1 MRVIEN
7 GPLHSE
13 TLLRMAGRM
22 AKLGAWSYR
31 VDNESLLWSDEV
43 YAIHDLPV
51 DASHTV
57 EQALDFYSEG
67 SRPLISEAFYRCV
80 STGHPFD
87 LNLELKTAKGRR
99 IHVRAQGEA
108 VMDGDRIVRV
118 EGAIQDIQE
127 LVLAHAAAKRSA
139 DELTA
144 VLENL
149 ADAFITFDHDWRFS
163 YINKQGEVLL
173 GKPRAELLGVNVW
186 ELYPEAA
193 RGIFG
198 QEYQRVVTERVSP
211 AFETRIAQVD
221 RWVEVRAYPTHDG
234 IAAYFR
240 DTTERR
246 RREDQ
251 LRMQAALINRT
262 QDAILVSDLELRVG
276 FWNDSAER
284 LSGWP
289 RSEALGQRFTE
300 LLQHDADDI
309 QAAIE
314 YTLKR
319 GHWSGELTQVAR
331 DGKRIIIDSRWMLL
345 KSEDGT
351 PESILVINS
360 DVTERKKLEQQY
372 LRAQRMESIGTLAGG
387 IAHDLNNVLAPIIM
401 SIDYLRLITNEEA
414 QDTLDLIG
422 NSAKRGAEMVGQVL
436 SFARGVD
443 SARVDVQL
451 KHISLDNQRLITET
465 FTKTIK
471 ISVDMEPDLALLKG
485 DPTQLHQVLLNLCVN
500 ARDALP
506 DGGSLTIKASNITFD
521 SHYAAMNIEAREGPY
536 LFIEVED
543 NGVGIPRNIIDKI
556 FDPFFTTK
564 EVGKGTGLGLA
575 TSLAIVK
582 SHGGFIRAYS
592 DAGIGTR
599 MRIYIPAHRSGVN
612 PFMDLSETTLPR
624 GVGEMVLV
632 VDDEASIR
640 QITRQTLEAFGYR
653 VMLATDGSEAVSI
666 YAQRMHEIDVVL
678 TDMMMPVMDGV
689 ATVMVLRRL
698 NPNVRI
704 IAASGITAN
713 GRVARAF
720 DAGIRHFLPK
730 PYTAETL
737 LKALRQILA
746 EN

>member
-1 MRVIEN
+1 MRAIES
-7 GPLHSE
+7 GPMPSE

-22 AKLGAWSYR
+22 AKLGAWSYQ
-31 VDNESLLWSDEV
+31 VADQSLSWSDEV
-43 YAIHDLPV
+43 YAIHDIPV
-51 DASHTV
+51 DSSRTV
-57 EQALDFYSEG
+57 EQALDFYVEG
-67 SRPLISEAFYRCV
+67 SRPLISEAFNRCI

-87 LNLELKTAKGRR
+87 LELELMTAKGRR

-108 VMDGDRIVRV
+108 VRDGDRIVRV
-118 EGAIQDIQE
+118 EGAIQDIHE

-139 DELTA
+139 DALTA

-149 ADAFITFDHDWRFS
+149 ADAFITFDQDWRFS
-163 YINKQGEVLL
+163 YINKQGEALL
-173 GKPRAELLGVNVW
+173 GRPRTELLGLNVW
-186 ELYPEAA
+186 ELYPEAE
-193 RGIFG
+193 RGLFG
-198 QEYQRVVTERVSP
+198 QEYRRVVTERVSR
-211 AFETRIAQVD
+211 AFETRLAGVD
-221 RWVEVRAYPTHDG
+221 RWIEVRAYPTHDG
-234 IAAYFR
+234 VAAYFR
-240 DTTERR
+240 DTTDRR

-262 QDAILVSDLELRVG
+262 QDAILVSDLELRIG

-289 RSEALGQRFTE
+289 RTEALGQRFTE
-300 LLQHDADDI
+300 LLQHDPEDVE
-309 QAAIE
+309 AAFE
-314 YTLKR
+314 YTMKR
-319 GHWSGELTQVAR
+319 GHWSGELTQVTR
-331 DGKRIIIDSRWMLL
+331 EGKRIIIDSRWMLL
-345 KSEDGT
+345 KSEDGA

-414 QDTLDLIG
+414 KDTLELIG
-422 NSAKRGAEMVGQVL
+422 QSAKRGAEMVGQVL

-451 KHISLDNQRLITET
+451 KHIILDLQRLVTET
-465 FTKTIK
+465 FPKTIK
-471 ISVDMEPDLALLKG
+471 IAVELEPELALLKG

-506 DGGSLTIKASNITFD
+506 DGGSITMRASNITFD
-521 SHYAAMNIEAREGPY
+521 SHYAAMNIEAREGAY
-536 LFIEVED
+536 LCVEVED

-592 DAGIGTR
+592 DTGIGTR
-599 MRIYIPAHRSGVN
+599 MRVYIPAQRHGAN
-612 PFMDLSETTLPR
+612 PLMDMSEATLPR
-624 GVGEMVLV
+624 GTGETVLV

-653 VMLATDGSEAVSI
+653 VMLATDGSEAVSL
-666 YAQRMHEIDVVL
+666 YAQKGHEVDVVL

-689 ATVMVLRRL
+689 ATVLVLRRL

-713 GRVARAF
+713 GRVARAV

-737 LKALRQILA
+737 LKVLRQILK